1 MAAKKIGEM
10 STRGDNSA
18 VTDRYFP
25 DTERSQ
31 DGDSEV
37 LLRLPGRSDVMQS
50 TIMSGIDRSIQ
61 NANIADREKSL
72 VSLRDRKRDL
82 GERLS
87 KLSSEQDN
95 LTQQKEMLK
104 CQEEQLRFQEEQLR
118 FQEEQL
124 RFQEEQL
131 RFQEEQL
138 RFQEE
143 QLRFQ
148 EEQLR
153 FQEEQLRF
161 QEEQL
166 RVEVDHLTVE
176 NDQLVFEEN
185 VLLTEIS
192 RSELER
198 SVLDLFHE
206 TCAGLS
212 AGNRAQSLFE
222 NSRETVQVLPNR
234 KDKTSPLTGDNVATV
249 GQTPHW

>member
-18 VTDRYFP
+18 VTDMYFP
-25 DTERSQ
+25 ETERSQ

-61 NANIADREKSL
+61 NAKIADREKSL
-72 VSLRDRKRDL
+72 VSLIDRKADL

-104 CQEEQLRFQEEQLR
+104 FQEEK
-118 FQEEQL
+118 
-124 RFQEEQL
+124 
-131 RFQEEQL
+131 
-138 RFQEE
+138 
-143 QLRFQ
+143 
-148 EEQLR
+148 LR

-166 RVEVDHLTVE
+166 RVEADHLTVE
-176 NDQLVFEEN
+176 NDQLDFEEN

-192 RSELER
+192 RSKVER
-198 SVLDLFHE
+198 SVLDLFPE

-222 NSRETVQVLPNR
+222 NSRETIQV
-234 KDKTSPLTGDNVATV
+234 
-249 GQTPHW
+249 

>member
-1 MAAKKIGEM
+1 M

-25 DTERSQ
+25 ETEHSQ

-72 VSLRDRKRDL
+72 VSLRDRNTDL

-104 CQEEQLRFQEEQLR
+104 FQEEK
-118 FQEEQL
+118 
-124 RFQEEQL
+124 
-131 RFQEEQL
+131 
-138 RFQEE
+138 
-143 QLRFQ
+143 
-148 EEQLR
+148 
-153 FQEEQLRF
+153 LRF

-166 RVEVDHLTVE
+166 RVEADHLTVE

-198 SVLDLFHE
+198 SVLDLFPE
-206 TCAGLS
+206 TCAGLR

-222 NSRETVQVLPNR
+222 NSRETVQILPNP

-249 GQTPHW
+249 GQTPPTGSTEITGV

>member
-18 VTDRYFP
+18 VTDVYFP
-25 DTERSQ
+25 ETERSQ

-61 NANIADREKSL
+61 NAKIADREKSL
-72 VSLRDRKRDL
+72 VSLIDRKADL

-104 CQEEQLRFQEEQLR
+104 FQEK
-118 FQEEQL
+118 
-124 RFQEEQL
+124 
-131 RFQEEQL
+131 
-138 RFQEE
+138 
-143 QLRFQ
+143 
-148 EEQLR
+148 LR

-166 RVEVDHLTVE
+166 RVEADHLTVE
-176 NDQLVFEEN
+176 NDQLDFEEN

-192 RSELER
+192 RSKVER
-198 SVLDLFHE
+198 SVLDLFPE
-206 TCAGLS
+206 TCASLS

-222 NSRETVQVLPNR
+222 NSRETIQV
-234 KDKTSPLTGDNVATV
+234 
-249 GQTPHW
+249 